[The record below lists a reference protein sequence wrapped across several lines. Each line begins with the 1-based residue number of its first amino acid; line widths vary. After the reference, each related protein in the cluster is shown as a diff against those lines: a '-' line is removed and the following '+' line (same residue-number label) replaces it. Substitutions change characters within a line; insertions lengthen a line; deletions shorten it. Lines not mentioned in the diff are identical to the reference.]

1 MDLFYEIPE
10 YPDEVSGTSVLVRLL
25 DGLGFRFRW
34 STEDLG
40 EDDYEFRP
48 APDCMSIE
56 ELVRHVWG
64 LVNWVSQSML
74 TERFRK
80 QDDIPLIR
88 RSVLEITHALR
99 ESLITMSDEDLGD
112 LTIRELPFWHIV
124 NGPVAD
130 ALTHVG
136 QINSFRRL
144 AGNPTPKANVFRG
157 LPPRD
162 KREAD
167 ISS

>member
-34 STEDLG
+34 STEGLG
-40 EDDYEFRP
+40 EEDYEFRP
-48 APDCMSIE
+48 APDCMSIK
-56 ELVRHVWG
+56 ELVRHVWR
-64 LVNWVSQSML
+64 LVNWVCQSMQL
-74 TERFRK
+74 NKFRK
-80 QDDIPLIR
+80 QDDISLVR
-88 RSVLEITHALR
+88 KSVLEMTRALR
-99 ESLITMSDEDLGD
+99 EALLSTSDEELVAIQ
-112 LTIRELPFWHIV
+112 IREKPFWYII
-124 NGPVAD
+124 NGPIAD

-162 KREAD
+162 
-167 ISS
+167 

>member
-1 MDLFYEIPE
+1 MDLFHEIPDCPE
-10 YPDEVSGTSVLVRLL
+10 NVSGTSVLVRLL

-34 STEDLG
+34 STEGLSD
-40 EDDYEFRP
+40 EDYQFRP

-56 ELVRHVWG
+56 ELVRHIWG
-64 LVNWVSQSML
+64 LVNWVCQSTL

-80 QDDIPLIR
+80 QDDISLVR
-88 RSVLEITHALR
+88 KSVLEMTHVLR
-99 ESLITMSDEDLGD
+99 ESLISMSDG
-112 LTIRELPFWHIV
+112 ELAVIQIYERPFWHIV

-144 AGNPTPKANVFRG
+144 VGNPTPKANVFVG
-157 LPPRD
+157 LPP
-162 KREAD
+162 KE
-167 ISS
+167 

>member
-10 YPDEVSGTSVLVRLL
+10 YPDDVSGTSVLVRLL

-34 STEDLG
+34 STEGLG

-48 APDCMSIE
+48 APDCMNIE
-56 ELVRHVWG
+56 ELVRHVWR
-64 LVNWVSQSML
+64 LVNWVCQSMQINK
-74 TERFRK
+74 FRK
-80 QDDIPLIR
+80 QDDISLVR
-88 RSVLEITHALR
+88 KSVLEMTHALR
-99 ESLITMSDEDLGD
+99 EALLSTSDEELAAIQ
-112 LTIRELPFWHIV
+112 IREKPFWHIII
-124 NGPVAD
+124 GPIAD
-130 ALTHVG
+130 ARTHVG

-162 KREAD
+162 
-167 ISS
+167 